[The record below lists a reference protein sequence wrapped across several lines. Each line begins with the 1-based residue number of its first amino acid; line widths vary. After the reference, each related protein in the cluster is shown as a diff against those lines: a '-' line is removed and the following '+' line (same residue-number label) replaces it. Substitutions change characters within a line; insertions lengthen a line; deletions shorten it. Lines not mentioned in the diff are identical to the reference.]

1 MNKNSRSSTLLIEML
16 IVILFFM
23 ISCTV
28 LVQVYAGARTLSA
41 RSGERSRAL
50 AEAQRIAE
58 QMTASG
64 EITLP
69 EEAEGFVFDGTGWE
83 KQVGKVVIRV
93 EAGSSDTAAG
103 RMREGFI
110 RLTDGD
116 ELLTELDLALYLPG
130 EVER

>member
-1 MNKNSRSSTLLIEML
+1 MAEATWSGPGRLPSE
-16 IVILFFM
+16 VAAA
-23 ISCTV
+23 SCQTRRT
-28 LVQVYAGARTLSA
+28 ARTA
-41 RSGERSRAL
+41 VTCHRTERSRAL